1 MDYTNSII
9 FAEDNPQDLQL
20 FKYALSQIE
29 KPIQLIHYENGQEC
43 LAAIATIYPPSIAC
57 FLIDLNMPYVNGF
70 ELIEALRKNSDFE
83 HTPIVVFTSTNSNE
97 ERLKSFQVGA
107 NAYVA
112 KPTELEELVEVV
124 DHIIRF
130 WVYTN
135 QRVV

>member
-20 FKYALSQIE
+20 FKYALSQVE
-29 KPIQLIHYENGQEC
+29 KPIQLIHYENGREC
-43 LAAIATIYPPSIAC
+43 LASISDIYPPSIAC
-57 FLIDLNMPYVNGF
+57 ILVDLNMPYINGF
-70 ELIEALRKNSDFE
+70 ELIAALRQKPDFE
-83 HTPIVVFTSTNSNE
+83 HTPIIVFTSTNSNE

-112 KPTELEELVEVV
+112 KPTELEELVEIV
-124 DHIIRF
+124 DHIVRF

-135 QRVV
+135 QRAV